1 MASLPSFKKVCEGK
15 SKKALKG
22 CAGGDYTIIVITTKN
37 ECCTLLE
44 IYKLLSFILYYL
56 CIAYT
61 EGQKHYNT
69 RTKNQ
74 EKKSRRMTIMYS
86 LNMCHAKVQITNTDC
101 NILSIVTH

>member
-1 MASLPSFKKVCEGK
+1 MNDSINQ
-15 SKKALKG
+15 G
-22 CAGGDYTIIVITTKN
+22 CAGGDSTIIVITKKN

-44 IYKLLSFILYYL
+44 TYKPLSFILYYL

-74 EKKSRRMTIMYS
+74 EKSQ
-86 LNMCHAKVQITNTDC
+86 VG
-101 NILSIVTH
+101 